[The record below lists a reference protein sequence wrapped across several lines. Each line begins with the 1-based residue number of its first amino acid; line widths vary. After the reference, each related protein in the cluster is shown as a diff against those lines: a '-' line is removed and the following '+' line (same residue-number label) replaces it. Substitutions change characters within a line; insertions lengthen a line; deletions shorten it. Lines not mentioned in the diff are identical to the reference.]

1 MQKLIVALG
10 LALVTLT
17 GCGGKSI
24 LSPDMPSNT
33 VDPSRARPTEGQVSA
48 VHVVATSV
56 QAHLAG
62 AAPDSGWVAVTNQT
76 TPIEMLTFKNA
87 QYAPLTDAAVPA
99 GSYDSMRLLTGAG
112 CTVVVDGATLP
123 LDVPGNTCTLNG
135 SFDLPQVGPMILQL
149 DFSPT
154 TAVHLTGNGHW
165 KLKASFNILGVSLL
179 GDGATAP
186 VGVDGPSS
194 GPGGR
199 GGSDLPHDLVY

>member
-1 MQKLIVALG
+1 MQKQIIVLG
-10 LALVTLT
+10 LALVSLT

-33 VDPSRARPTEGQVSA
+33 IDPSRARPTEGQVST

-62 AAPDSGWVAVTNQT
+62 AAPDSGWVVVTNQNT
-76 TPIEMLTFKNA
+76 SIEMLTFKNA
-87 QYAPLTDAAVPA
+87 EYAPLTDAPVPA

-112 CTVVVDGATLP
+112 CSVVVDGVPHP

-149 DFSPT
+149 DFNAG
-154 TAVHLTGNGHW
+154 TAVHQTGNGHW
-165 KLKASFNILGVSLL
+165 KLKATFNILGVSLL

-186 VGVDGPSS
+186 VAADTPTG

-199 GGSDLPHDLVY
+199 GGSDRPRDLVY